1 MKELTN
7 KEVKHVNGGVSKIEV
22 INYLGDALTIGGGIL
37 AGAAYTAS
45 GLGVVTVAV
54 VGSYYAG
61 QAIGD
66 WLFN

>member
-1 MKELTN
+1 MML
-7 KEVKHVNGGVSKIEV
+7 
-22 INYLGDALTIGGGIL
+22 LTIGGGIL